1 MIQEVLAQKKP
12 TQTLAWDIVVGLR
25 PEYSRV
31 VQLILS
37 KDDFNLETVRY
48 VVSTNSAFIK
58 QQSELLGA
66 APGVSTAFPKCGN
79 LDGYHAAITATQVVW
94 CCLRRCLVAKQSP
107 WDRKHKPTERWHS
120 AGPAVQPDDS
130 QQRESCHTGF
140 GAWKDSRTIQV
151 TDFTESLNLRESC
164 KRIIGVSRKQKV
176 EETRST
182 GRLHEEPSLWDGRGP
197 SIPHSVF
204 AS

>member
-1 MIQEVLAQKKP
+1 MQKKP

-66 APGVSTAFPKCGN
+66 APGVSTAFPKYGN
-79 LDGYHAAITATQVVW
+79 LDRYKAAIKA
-94 CCLRRCLVAKQSP
+94 R
-107 WDRKHKPTERWHS
+107 
-120 AGPAVQPDDS
+120 
-130 QQRESCHTGF
+130 
-140 GAWKDSRTIQV
+140 
-151 TDFTESLNLRESC
+151 
-164 KRIIGVSRKQKV
+164 
-176 EETRST
+176 
-182 GRLHEEPSLWDGRGP
+182 
-197 SIPHSVF
+197 
-204 AS
+204 